1 MLASIIFGMSL
12 EQAAITALASVTGAL
27 CYLFNM
33 LRTKSEACEKWRAEK
48 EPLITMMAEK
58 LGLARGT
65 VDLINEC
72 PVNGCPYAGKL
83 GEASASYSLKK
94 ETEKHEAR

>member
-1 MLASIIFGMSL
+1 MIFGMSP
-12 EQAAITALASVTGAL
+12 EQLLLSGLTAVVGAL
-27 CYLFNM
+27 CYLFKM
-33 LRTKSEACEKWRAEK
+33 LLIKAESCEKWRAEK